1 MSSRVEASTYL
12 ALNHI
17 FRKFLSHRVTTRIYF
32 PKQND
37 APALRRLHETIKR
50 SKRATHL
57 DKDLRIIA
65 TTSIRCFDF
74 FRRAGLL
81 QPFCGVPPGLPTSG
95 IPAPSSRCKTASI
108 ACTRGACRIFCLRRR
123 FARSPT
129 ESEAGSRSR
138 SKMSV
143 CSTTRVKSA
152 TVFSLMV
159 DGSGS
164 LPNFRQV
171 STVRIAGK
179 RVPYPCRPDQANRL
193 VGGAWTGP
201 EPPPIAGVMQPA
213 L

>member
-1 MSSRVEASTYL
+1 VRYRSRYAGSDRHQRPPRYREDFRVDKWKMSSRVEASTYL

-32 PKQND
+32 PEQND

-123 FARSPT
+123 YRKISPRI
-129 ESEAGSRSR
+129 GSRLA
-138 SKMSV
+138 V
-143 CSTTRVKSA
+143 A
-152 TVFSLMV
+152 FQ
-159 DGSGS
+159 D
-164 LPNFRQV
+164 
-171 STVRIAGK
+171 VRLLHHA
-179 RVPYPCRPDQANRL
+179 R
-193 VGGAWTGP
+193 
-201 EPPPIAGVMQPA
+201 
-213 L
+213 